1 MTRSS
6 PSQPDPVLVRD
17 ELRRLLESSF
27 IPDDSLL
34 AKMLTYVVEQTL
46 AGDGRSIKAY
56 TVAVEALGRPTD
68 FDPDR
73 DSTVRVAAMRLRSA
87 LDHYYAGPG
96 AQSALRICMLPGSY
110 RPIFEPVTDVASE
123 PALVADQID
132 EPALPPPAF
141 LSRFRLAMPSTRV
154 WLATISAILAID
166 LLATVSLMAV
176 QLRAPQAQAAQRWTP
191 ADNEV
196 QTLVAEKPNKA
207 IGILVYDYIQNHV
220 QATYGQPMP

>member
-1 MTRSS
+1 MTCSS
-6 PSQPDPVLVRD
+6 LPQPSPVAVRD
-17 ELRRLLESSF
+17 ELRRVLDSSF

-34 AKMLTYVVEQTL
+34 AKMLTYVVDRTL

-87 LDHYYAGPG
+87 LDHYYSGPG
-96 AQSALRICMLPGSY
+96 AQSALRIRMQPGSY
-110 RPIFEPVTDVASE
+110 RPTFELVADVASE
-123 PALVADQID
+123 PPLVVDQID
-132 EPALPPPAF
+132 VPAMPPAL

-154 WLATISAILAID
+154 WLATISAILAFD

-176 QLRAPQAQAAQRWTP
+176 QLRAPQAQAAQRW
-191 ADNEV
+191 ASAASEV
-196 QTLVAEKPNKA
+196 QTLGAEKPNKA
-207 IGILVYDYIQNHV
+207 IGVLVYDYIQNHV
-220 QATYGQPMP
+220 QTSYGQPIN

>member
-6 PSQPDPVLVRD
+6 LSQPDPVLVRD

-46 AGDGRSIKAY
+46 AGDCKSIKAY
-56 TVAVEALGRPTD
+56 TVAVEALGRPVD

-96 AQSALRICMLPGSY
+96 AQNELRICMMPGSY
-110 RPIFEPVTDVASE
+110 RPTFELAEEAETVPAPTDV
-123 PALVADQID
+123 PAV
-132 EPALPPPAF
+132 PPPAARAR
-141 LSRFRLAMPSTRV
+141 LRLAMPSTRV
-154 WLATISAILAID
+154 WLAAISAILAID
-166 LLATVSLMAV
+166 LAMTVSLMAV
-176 QLRAPQAQAAQRWTP
+176 QLRGSAAPATQTDALSRS
-191 ADNEV
+191 EV
-196 QTLVAEKPNKA
+196 RTLVAEKPGTA
-207 IGILVYDYIQNHV
+207 RSRLFYDYIQNSV
-220 QATYGQPMP
+220 QASYGQPIR